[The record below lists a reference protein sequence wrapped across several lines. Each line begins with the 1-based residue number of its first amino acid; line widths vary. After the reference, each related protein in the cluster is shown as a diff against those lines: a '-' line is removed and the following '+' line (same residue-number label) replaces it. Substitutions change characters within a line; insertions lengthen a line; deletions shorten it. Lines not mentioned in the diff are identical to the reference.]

1 MRILADTNILFSAIL
16 FPGSKP
22 AKVLLHI
29 VNNHE
34 LVLCR
39 QNIRELMKIIEH
51 KAPQHFDNARMF
63 LSELEY
69 ILIPDAERSIAIIR
83 DRSDQPILNGAVA
96 AHVDIIVTGDKDF
109 LILEMEYPKCISA
122 AQFLK
127 DEGIE

>member
-1 MRILADTNILFSAIL
+1 
-16 FPGSKP
+16 
-22 AKVLLHI
+22 
-29 VNNHE
+29 
-34 LVLCR
+34 
-39 QNIRELMKIIEH
+39 MKIIEH

-69 ILIPDAERSIAIIR
+69 ILIPDA
-83 DRSDQPILNGAVA
+83 AVA